1 VAIMMIRRARQV
13 IWPVLIVWAVLLGL
27 AFISNA
33 NWPNDNRL
41 DFGIVLWIAT
51 FDLLLATV
59 LLRRMHGFDL
69 LAFTLGCVFLVKSG
83 LWFTA
88 AASQLW
94 PEFAADHAQGIRWIL
109 RISLLISLPSAFAM
123 LLITPD
129 ERYAREQRAEGVI
142 EGHDAGMIEGHA
154 EGMAQ
159 EASDQL
165 SRENAKAD

>member
-1 VAIMMIRRARQV
+1 MIRRIRQV

-27 AFISNA
+27 AFISEA
-33 NWPNDNRL
+33 NWPNDNWL
-41 DFGIVLWIAT
+41 DFGIILWIAT

-59 LLRRMHGFDL
+59 LLRRMHGFDW
-69 LAFTLGCVFLVKSG
+69 LAFSLGCVFLTKST

-88 AASQLW
+88 AGSQLW

-109 RISLLISLPSAFAM
+109 RISLLISLPAAFAM

-142 EGHDAGMIEGHA
+142 EGYEEGMIEGHA

>member
-1 VAIMMIRRARQV
+1 MIRRMRQV

-27 AFISNA
+27 AFISEA
-33 NWPNDNRL
+33 NWPNENWL
-41 DFGIVLWIAT
+41 DFGIILWIAT

-69 LAFTLGCVFLVKSG
+69 LAFSLGCVFLVKSG

-88 AASQLW
+88 AGSQLW
-94 PEFAADHAQGIRWIL
+94 PEFAADHADGIRWIL
-109 RISLLISLPSAFAM
+109 RISLLISLPSAFLM

-142 EGHDAGMIEGHA
+142 EGHDAGMTEGHA
-154 EGMAQ
+154 EGVAQ
-159 EASDQL
+159 EKSDQYD
-165 SRENAKAD
+165 RETVEAASHD